1 MEIVFVGAGRVATHL
16 AKALYAGG
24 HRITAVYSR
33 TITSAEALAGEV
45 HATPSNRIDA
55 LPEKADVFVLSV
67 KDSVLKDV
75 ISELRKGREQQV
87 FLHTAGS
94 IPMSVFGE
102 HQHCG
107 VFYPMQTFSKEK
119 AVDFSRVH
127 IFIEGRDAGTLDLAR
142 KVAETLSANVHELN
156 SSERRYLHLAAVFAC
171 NFANHCYAL
180 SAQIL
185 EAHGLPFESML
196 PLIRETAE
204 KVETVHPREAQ
215 TGPAA
220 RRDENVMDAQKALL
234 ADNPQM
240 QQIYD
245 IMSKSIIET
254 LNSND

>member
-1 MEIVFVGAGRVATHL
+1 MDIVFVGAGRVATHL

-24 HRITAVYSR
+24 HHIKAVYSR
-33 TITSAEALAGEV
+33 TITSAEILANEVNALP
-45 HATPSNRIDA
+45 TNRIDA
-55 LPEKADVFVLSV
+55 LPQKADVFILSV

-75 ISELRKGREQQV
+75 ISELRKGREQQY

-119 AVDFSRVH
+119 VVDFSRVY
-127 IFIEGRDAGTLDLAR
+127 IFIEGSDADILGLAR
-142 KVAETLSANVHELN
+142 QLAETLTTNVYELT

-171 NFANHCYAL
+171 NFTNHCYAL

-185 EAHGLPFESML
+185 ESHGLPFESML
-196 PLIRETAE
+196 PLIKETAD
-204 KVETVHPREAQ
+204 KVETVHPHKAQ

-220 RRDENVMDAQKALL
+220 RRDMNVMDAQKVLL

-240 QQIYD
+240 QKIYD

-254 LNSND
+254 LDFND

>member
-16 AKALYAGG
+16 AKALHTGG

-33 TITSAEALAGEV
+33 TITSAEVLASV
-45 HATPSNRIDA
+45 VDAVPTNRIDA
-55 LPEKADVFVLSV
+55 LPQKADVFILSV

-102 HQHCG
+102 HQHRG
-107 VFYPMQTFSKEK
+107 VFYPMQTFSMEK
-119 AVDFSRVH
+119 NVDFSRVH
-127 IFIEGRDAGTLDLAR
+127 IFIEGSDAETLNLAR
-142 KVAETLSANVHELN
+142 KLGETLSSHIHEL
-156 SSERRYLHLAAVFAC
+156 SSEERRYLHLAAVFAC
-171 NFANHCYAL
+171 NFANHCFSL
-180 SAQIL
+180 SAEIL
-185 EAHGLPFESML
+185 EAHGLPFEAML
-196 PLIRETAE
+196 PLIKETAD

-220 RRDENVMDAQKALL
+220 RRDENVMNAQKALL
-234 ADNPQM
+234 ADAPQM

-245 IMSKSIIET
+245 LMSKSIQRI
-254 LNSND
+254 DHD

>member
-33 TITSAEALAGEV
+33 TITSAEVLASV
-45 HATPSNRIDA
+45 VDAVPTNRIDA
-55 LPEKADVFVLSV
+55 LPQMADVFILSV

-75 ISELRKGREQQV
+75 IFELRKGREQQV

-102 HQHCG
+102 HQHRG
-107 VFYPMQTFSKEK
+107 VFYPMQTFSMEK
-119 AVDFSRVH
+119 NVDFSRVH
-127 IFIEGRDAGTLDLAR
+127 IFIEGSD
-142 KVAETLSANVHELN
+142 AETLNVARKIGETLSSHIHEL
-156 SSERRYLHLAAVFAC
+156 SSAERRYLHLAAVFAC

-180 SAQIL
+180 SAEIL
-185 EAHGLPFESML
+185 EAHGLPFEAML
-196 PLIRETAE
+196 PLIKETAD

-220 RRDENVMDAQKALL
+220 RRD
-234 ADNPQM
+234 
-240 QQIYD
+240 
-245 IMSKSIIET
+245 
-254 LNSND
+254 

>member
-16 AKALYAGG
+16 AKALHTGG

-33 TITSAEALAGEV
+33 TITSAEVLASV
-45 HATPSNRIDA
+45 VDAVPTNRIDA
-55 LPEKADVFVLSV
+55 LPQKADVFILSV

-75 ISELRKGREQQV
+75 ISELRKGRELQT

-102 HQHCG
+102 HLHCG
-107 VFYPMQTFSKEK
+107 VIYPMQTFSKEK
-119 AVDFSRVH
+119 SVDFSRVH
-127 IFIEGRDAGTLDLAR
+127 MFIEGRDADTLNLAR
-142 KVAETLSANVHELN
+142 NIAETLSSNVHELT

-180 SAQIL
+180 SAEIL
-185 EAHGLPFESML
+185 ETHGLPFEAML
-196 PLIRETAE
+196 PLIKETAE
-204 KVETVHPREAQ
+204 KVETVLPREAQ

-220 RRDENVMDAQKALL
+220 RRDKNVMDAQKALL
-234 ADNPQM
+234 ADYPQM

>member
-1 MEIVFVGAGRVATHL
+1 
-16 AKALYAGG
+16 
-24 HRITAVYSR
+24 
-33 TITSAEALAGEV
+33 
-45 HATPSNRIDA
+45 
-55 LPEKADVFVLSV
+55 
-67 KDSVLKDV
+67 
-75 ISELRKGREQQV
+75 
-87 FLHTAGS
+87 
-94 IPMSVFGE
+94 MSVFGE

>member
-16 AKALYAGG
+16 AKALHAGG

-33 TITSAEALAGEV
+33 TIASAEALAGEV
-45 HATPSNRIDA
+45 YAVPTNCIDA
-55 LPEKADVFVLSV
+55 LPQKADVFILSV

-75 ISELRKGREQQV
+75 ISELRKGREQQT

-94 IPMSVFGE
+94 VPMSVFE
-102 HQHCG
+102 QHQHCG
-107 VFYPMQTFSKEK
+107 VLYPMQTLSKEK
-119 AVDFSRVH
+119 AVDISRVH
-127 IFIEGRDAGTLDLAR
+127 IFIEGSDAETLDLSR
-142 KVAETLSANVHELN
+142 KVAQALTTHVQELT

-171 NFANHCYAL
+171 NFSNHCYAL

-196 PLIRETAE
+196 PLIKETAE

-234 ADNPQM
+234 SDNPQL
-240 QQIYD
+240 QQLYD
-245 IMSKSIIET
+245 IMSKSIIDT
-254 LNSND
+254 LNNHD

>member
-55 LPEKADVFVLSV
+55 LPEKADVFILSV

-127 IFIEGRDAGTLDLAR
+127 I
-142 KVAETLSANVHELN
+142 VMPVHWIWPGKLP
-156 SSERRYLHLAAVFAC
+156 RR
-171 NFANHCYAL
+171 
-180 SAQIL
+180 
-185 EAHGLPFESML
+185 
-196 PLIRETAE
+196 
-204 KVETVHPREAQ
+204 
-215 TGPAA
+215 
-220 RRDENVMDAQKALL
+220 
-234 ADNPQM
+234 
-240 QQIYD
+240 
-245 IMSKSIIET
+245 
-254 LNSND
+254 

>member
-1 MEIVFVGAGRVATHL
+1 MDIVFVGSGRVATHL

-33 TITSAEALAGEV
+33 TIASAEVLANEVNALP
-45 HATPSNRIDA
+45 TNRIDA
-55 LPEKADVFVLSV
+55 LPQKADVFILSV

-75 ISELRKGREQQV
+75 ITELEKGREQQF

-94 IPMSVFGE
+94 IPMSVFGS
-102 HQHCG
+102 HLHCG

-127 IFIEGRDAGTLDLAR
+127 IFIEGCDAESLNLAR
-142 KVAETLSANVHELN
+142 KIAETLSTNVHELS

-196 PLIRETAE
+196 PLIMETAE
-204 KVETVHPREAQ
+204 KVESVHPREAQ
-215 TGPAA
+215 TGPAS

-234 ADNPQM
+234 TDNPRM

-245 IMSKSIIET
+245 IMSKSIIDT

>member
-16 AKALYAGG
+16 AKALHAGG

-33 TITSAEALAGEV
+33 TMVSAEALAAEV
-45 HATPSNRIDA
+45 NAVPTNLIDA
-55 LPEKADVFVLSV
+55 LPQKADAFILSV

-75 ISELRKGREQQV
+75 ISELKKGREQQT

-94 IPMSVFGE
+94 IPMSVFGQ

-119 AVDFSRVH
+119 SVDFSRVH
-127 IFIEGRDAGTLDLAR
+127 IFVEGSDAQSLDLAR
-142 KVAETLSANVHELN
+142 KLAETLSTHVHELT

-171 NFANHCYAL
+171 NFSNHCYAL

-196 PLIRETAE
+196 PLIKETAE

-234 ADNPQM
+234 TDNPQM
-240 QQIYD
+240 QQIYE
-245 IMSKSIIET
+245 IMSKSIIDT
-254 LNSND
+254 LKK